1 MPAPHWLARLN
12 LRVTN
17 HLLGPLAK
25 RLPGM
30 GIVIHTGRKSRRLYR
45 TPVMIFNRGERL
57 IIALTYGRDS
67 QWVHNVLA
75 DEGCDLETQHHIFHL
90 SHPHLLHDEKRGA
103 MPSFVRFILS
113 LLNVSDFL
121 EFTIAPTPATG

>member
-1 MPAPHWLARLN
+1 MPAPRWLARLN
-12 LRVTN
+12 LHVTN

-30 GIVIHTGRKSRRLYR
+30 GIVIHAGRRSRRLYR
-45 TPVMIFNRGERL
+45 TPVMIFNRGDCL

-75 DEGCDLETQHHIFHL
+75 DDGCDLETQHRLLHL
-90 SHPHLLHDEKRGA
+90 SHPHLFHDDQRGA
-103 MPSFVRFILS
+103 VPNIVRFILR

-121 EFTIAPTPATG
+121 ELTVATRAATG

>member
-1 MPAPHWLARLN
+1 MPAPRWLARLN
-12 LRVTN
+12 LHVTN
-17 HLLGPLAK
+17 HLLGPLAR

-45 TPVMIFNRGERL
+45 TPVMIFKRGERM

-75 DEGCDLETQHHIFHL
+75 DNGCDFETQHHILHL
-90 SHPHLLHDEKRGA
+90 SQPHIVHDEKRGA
-103 MPSFVRFILS
+103 VPGFHRFILS
-113 LLNVSDFL
+113 LMNVTDFL
-121 EFTIAPTPATG
+121 ELTPAPSPAAG